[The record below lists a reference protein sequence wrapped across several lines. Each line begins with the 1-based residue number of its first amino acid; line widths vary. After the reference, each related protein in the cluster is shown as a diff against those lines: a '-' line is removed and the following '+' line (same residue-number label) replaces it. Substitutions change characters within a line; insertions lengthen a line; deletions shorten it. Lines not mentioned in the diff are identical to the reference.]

1 MGVMVR
7 LMGGMGNQ
15 MFQFAAGYSIA
26 KRCNVPLFLD
36 DSFYLNQ
43 SQMPNV
49 TPRDY
54 MLDLFRMDSSR
65 VPVSRRCCT
74 VLPRGCL
81 SGKLLRAIFK
91 RMIPRWYVSEYSHEF
106 NSRIS
111 ALRPPLY
118 LDGYW
123 QSPKYFHDC
132 EGDLRKIFTS
142 AVEFPEQIDTLAMV
156 IKANPDYVAVSVRRG
171 DYVTNPNA
179 AKLHGALGMN
189 YYQNAMSYVRA
200 VISAPRFK
208 IFTDDNEWAHTAFGN
223 APDVE
228 IVPEDLFGVRFE
240 QKFELMRSCK
250 HHIIANSSYAWWAAW
265 LRHVPPGLTISP
277 RKWFAG
283 RSKTPEDL
291 IPAGWEKI

>member
-1 MGVMVR
+1 MGIMVR

-15 MFQFAAGYSIA
+15 MFQFAAGYGIA
-26 KRCNVPLFLD
+26 KRCNAPLFLD
-36 DSFYLNQ
+36 DSFYVNQ
-43 SQMPNV
+43 SRMPSI
-49 TPRDY
+49 TPREY
-54 MLDLFRMDSSR
+54 MLDLFRTDRSR
-65 VPVSRRCCT
+65 VPVSRRSCT
-74 VLPRGCL
+74 VLPRGRL
-81 SGKLLRAIFK
+81 SGKLLRALLK
-91 RMIPRWYVSEYSHEF
+91 RVLPRWYVTEYSHEF
-106 NSRIS
+106 HAGVP

-123 QSPKYFHDC
+123 QSPKYFQDC

-142 AVEFPEQIDTLAMV
+142 AVEFPEELEALGMMIRAD
-156 IKANPDYVAVSVRRG
+156 PDNVALSVRRG

-179 AKLHGALGMN
+179 AQLHGALGMS

-200 VISAPRFK
+200 VVRAPKFK
-208 IFTDDNEWAHTAFGN
+208 IFTDDSAWAHASFGGTI
-223 APDVE
+223 DVE
-228 IVPEDLFGVRFE
+228 IVPENLFGPRFE

-283 RSKTPEDL
+283 RSKAPEDL
-291 IPAGWEKI
+291 IPSDWVKI